1 MDKYILERD
10 GQLDFYKVFLPRVNP
25 SLDIDEILAD
35 NNDGVINGN
44 LLEFKLHVTDLNAV
58 LFQCI
63 KYLSALRVK
72 GKPVPAN
79 ILIIDVN
86 AATLWLYRSAPYLS
100 DIEKLYSGG
109 ASKDNSGFIGG
120 NAETVLHY
128 DKPLDVESIVT
139 LLKECNYTKIH
150 IDENCIVGWATSFYK
165 AVPTARKEDF
175 LGDDTG
181 KHKTIGEIRKPVHFA
196 EYIYPYTGQTNVK
209 FNYLMDK
216 LNDTLQKK
224 NLGAF
229 YTHQL
234 YAEKS
239 LELVRAA
246 IARVPAGNDYIILD
260 RCAGTG
266 NLEAGLTD
274 DELSHCVVSTIEYY
288 EYKVLQELLGAKVR
302 HIIPPIETAE
312 TFNAG
317 LVTGADALS
326 KEYIENPIIR
336 QYIDNPECTI
346 ILFENPPYAE
356 TTSAEHQRK
365 NAGKKSSATWKNS
378 YVVAEMKKDIRGK
391 VKGSPSNDMGNA
403 FIWSAFKYYL
413 RQPTDSYVVYSPVK
427 YWKAQHLV
435 KKKFIHGF
443 AFNRRHFHTNID
455 ACIMC
460 ALWANI
466 DSPDLTELNLQA
478 FDIENEQLH
487 PYENKLPVKR
497 ISHIFSEIF
506 YDKRKFDDKTD
517 GIACALNGLEF
528 SDLNRVR
535 IRRLFSDNMLG
546 YMVANGS
553 NFDNPDINTTL
564 LCAGQYNGNG
574 FYLRKDNYLLKL
586 PMFAAGRYITYNRA
600 WTERARIMK
609 SADGADRFN
618 ADVASGKLA
627 QFLLKC
633 LLFTCTEMQN
643 HMRTFT
649 GSDGRF
655 YRNELCLDGTNGET
669 IALRDIKALT
679 LGDREKAILKQWETV
694 LQWAKKAKN
703 YDPALTYGVY
713 QIFAELD
720 TSHVDETTGN
730 TIWDNVVLHTALAGL
745 KTLVKDYYNSEIV
758 PVLFEYEFLK

>member
-10 GQLDFYKVFLPRVNP
+10 GQLDFYNAFLPRVNP
-25 SLDIDEILAD
+25 ALSVDDILAD
-35 NNDGVINGN
+35 NNDGVLNGN

-58 LFQCI
+58 LFQCV

-79 ILIIDVN
+79 ILIVDVN
-86 AATLWLYRSAPYLS
+86 AATVWLYRSGQYLPY
-100 DIEKLYSGG
+100 IEKLYSGG

-120 NAETVLHY
+120 AADKVLHY
-128 DKPLDVESIVT
+128 DQPMDAEALID
-139 LLKECNYTKIH
+139 LLKQNHFTKIH
-150 IDENCIVGWATSFYK
+150 IDENCIVGWAMAFYR

-181 KHKTIGEIRKPVHFA
+181 KHKTIGEIRKPKHFA
-196 EYIYPYTGQTNVK
+196 EYIHPYTGQTNVK

-229 YTHQL
+229 YTPTA

-239 LELVRAA
+239 LELVRQA

-274 DELSHCVVSTIEYY
+274 EELSHCIVSTVEYY

-302 HIIPPIETAE
+302 HIIPPVETAD

-326 KEYIENPIIR
+326 REYIENPVIR
-336 QYIDNPECTI
+336 QYIDNPTCTV

-365 NAGKKSSATWKNS
+365 GVGKKSSTWKNS
-378 YVVAEMKKDIRGK
+378 YVVGEMKKA
-391 VKGSPSNDMGNA
+391 VKGTVSNDLGNV
-403 FIWSAFKYYL
+403 FIWSGFRYFL

-427 YWKAQHLV
+427 YWKVQHLIS
-435 KKKFIHGF
+435 KRFLGGF

-466 DSPDLTELNLQA
+466 DDVVTEEIRLSGY
-478 FDIENEQLH
+478 DIGEDGIKAM
-487 PYENKLPVKR
+487 PTPLPVKR
-497 ISHIFSEIF
+497 IHTSYSKKF
-506 YDKRKFDDKTD
+506 YDKRAVPGDTAD
-517 GIACALNGLEF
+517 GILLAHDGLEV
-528 SDLNRVR
+528 VR
-535 IRRLFSDNMLG
+535 NIKKRLTPLYNTDMLG
-546 YMVANGS
+546 YMVADTSG
-553 NFDNPDINTTL
+553 FDNPDLHACL
-564 LCAGQYNGNG
+564 LVAGIFNGNG
-574 FYLRKDNYLLKL
+574 FFLRKDNYLEKL
-586 PMFAAGRYITYNRA
+586 PMFCAARYITYNRE

-609 SADGADRFN
+609 SGDGADRFN
-618 ADVASGKLA
+618 RDVANGKLE

-655 YRNELCLDGTNGET
+655 YRNELCFDGTNGET
-669 IALRDIKALT
+669 IALRDIQGLAVNDKEKT
-679 LGDREKAILKQWETV
+679 LIQQWDKV
-694 LQWAKKAKN
+694 LEYARVSDG
-703 YDPALTYGVY
+703 YDSSLTYGVY
-713 QIFAELD
+713 QIMKELD
-720 TSHVDETTGN
+720 TSHVDETTGA
-730 TIWDNVVLHTALAGL
+730 TVWDNVELHTALAGL
-745 KTLVKDYYNSEIV
+745 KMLVKDYYNSEIV

>member
-25 SLDIDEILAD
+25 ALDIDEILAD

-86 AATLWLYRSAPYLS
+86 AACVWLYRSAPYLA

-120 NAETVLHY
+120 NAEKVLHY
-128 DKPLDVESIVT
+128 DKPLDVESIVA

-165 AVPTARKEDF
+165 SVPTARKEDF

-196 EYIYPYTGQTNVK
+196 QYIYPYTGQTNVK

-336 QYIDNPECTI
+336 QYIDNPECTV

-356 TTSAEHQRK
+356 TTSIEHQK
-365 NAGKKSSATWKNS
+365 KGVGAKSSSWKQS
-378 YVVAEMKKDIRGK
+378 YVVAEMKKE
-391 VKGSPSNDMGNA
+391 VKGTVSNDLGNA
-403 FIWSAFKYYL
+403 FIWSGFKYYL
-413 RQPTDSYVVYSPVK
+413 RQPTDSYIVYSPVK
-427 YWKAQHLV
+427 YWKVQHLID
-435 KKKFIHGF
+435 KEFLGGF

-460 ALWANI
+460 ACWSNEDMALEEFTLNGYDI
-466 DSPDLTELNLQA
+466 LPDGTLSECV
-478 FDIENEQLH
+478 
-487 PYENKLPVKR
+487 KLPVKR
-497 ISHIFSEIF
+497 TYETYSAQY
-506 YDKRKFDDKTD
+506 YDKRIFSNDADGTVVLGFDGKE
-517 GIACALNGLEF
+517 CASKGRIVPKLN
-528 SDLNRVR
+528 
-535 IRRLFSDNMLG
+535 DNILG
-546 YMVANGS
+546 YMTIDTSG
-553 NFDNPDINTTL
+553 FDNPDIHASL
-564 LCAGQYNGNG
+564 LTAALYNAHG
-574 FYLRKDNYLLKL
+574 FFLRKDNYLEKL
-586 PMFAAGRYITYNRA
+586 PMFCASRYITYNRA

-609 SADGADRFN
+609 SADGADRYN

-669 IALRDIKALT
+669 IALRDIKGLL
-679 LGDREKAILKQWETV
+679 LGYKEKAILKQWEAV
-694 LQWAKKAKN
+694 LQWAKKAEN
-703 YDPALTYGVY
+703 YNPALTYGVY

-730 TIWDNVVLHTALAGL
+730 IIWDNVELHTALAGL

>member
-1 MDKYILERD
+1 MDKYLLERD
-10 GQLDFYKVFLPRVNP
+10 GQLDFYNRFLPRINP
-25 SLDIDEILAD
+25 TLDIDDILQD

-44 LLEFKLHVTDLNAV
+44 LLEFKLHVVDLNAI

-63 KYLSALRVK
+63 KYLSALRLK

-86 AATLWLYRSAPYLS
+86 AATLWLYRSASYLA
-100 DIEKLYSGG
+100 DIEKLYTGG

-120 NAETVLHY
+120 DAEKVLHY
-128 DKPLDVESIVT
+128 DKQLDAESVVE
-139 LLKECNYTKIH
+139 LLKENNFTKIH
-150 IDENCIVGWATSFYK
+150 IDENCIVGWASSFYK

-181 KHKTIGEIRKPVHFA
+181 KHKTIGEIRKPIHFA
-196 EYIYPYTGQTNVK
+196 EYIYPYKGQTNVK

-274 DELSHCVVSTIEYY
+274 DELSHCIVSTVEYY

-302 HIIPPIETAE
+302 HIIPPVETAE

-326 KEYIENPIIR
+326 KEYIDNPIIR
-336 QYIDNPECTI
+336 QYIDNPNCTI

-356 TTSAEHQRK
+356 TTSIEHQK
-365 NAGKKSSATWKNS
+365 KGVGAKSSSWKQS
-378 YVVAEMKKDIRGK
+378 YVVAEMKKE
-391 VKGSPSNDMGNA
+391 VKGTASNDLGNA
-403 FIWSAFKYYL
+403 FIWAGFKYYL
-413 RQPTDSYVVYSPVK
+413 RQPTDSYIVFSPVK
-427 YWKAQHLV
+427 YWKAQHLID
-435 KKKFIHGF
+435 KEFLGGF

-455 ACIMC
+455 ACIMV

-466 DSPDLTELNLQA
+466 PSTIEDFMLKA
-478 FDIENEQLH
+478 FDIDENIGELTDCGDI
-487 PYENKLPVKR
+487 PVKR
-497 ISHIFSEIF
+497 IHSLYSQNY
-506 YDKRKFDDKTD
+506 YDKRQFPGDEYGTVVLGFDGNECKSK
-517 GIACALNGLEF
+517 GRIVPRLNV
-528 SDLNRVR
+528 N
-535 IRRLFSDNMLG
+535 ILG
-546 YMVANGS
+546 YMTIDTSG
-553 NFDNPDINTTL
+553 FDNPDIHASLVTTAL
-564 LCAGQYNGNG
+564 YNAHG
-574 FYLRKDNYLLKL
+574 FFLRKDNYLEKL
-586 PMFAAGRYITYNRA
+586 PMFCASRYITYNRA

-618 ADVASGKLA
+618 ADVVNGKLT

-669 IALRDIKALT
+669 IALRDIEGLY
-679 LGDREKAILKQWETV
+679 LGEKEKDLLKQWKTV
-694 LQWAKKAKN
+694 LQWAKKADGYN
-703 YDPALTYGVY
+703 SSLTYGVY

-720 TSHVDETTGN
+720 TSHVDETTGD
-730 TIWDNVVLHTALAGL
+730 TIWDNVELHTALAGL

-758 PVLFEYEFLK
+758 PILFEYEFLK

>member
-1 MDKYILERD
+1 MDKFLFEKD

-25 SLDIDEILAD
+25 TLVIDEIIAD
-35 NNDGVINGN
+35 NNDGIINGN

-79 ILIIDVN
+79 ILIIDLN
-86 AATLWLYRSAPYLS
+86 AATLWLYHSEPYLN

-120 NAETVLHY
+120 DAEKVLKY
-128 DKPLDVESIVT
+128 DNDLDAESVVS
-139 LLKECNYTKIH
+139 LLKENNFTKIH
-150 IDENCIVGWATSFYK
+150 IDENCIVGWAMSFYK

-175 LGDDTG
+175 IGDDTG

-196 EYIYPYTGQTNVK
+196 KYIYPYTGQTNVK

-229 YTHQL
+229 YTHKL

-239 LELVRAA
+239 LELVRQA

-266 NLEAGLTD
+266 NLESGLTD
-274 DELSHCVVSTIEYY
+274 DELSHCIVSTVEYY

-302 HIIPPIETAE
+302 HIIPPKETAE

-326 KEYIENPIIR
+326 QEYIENTVIKK
-336 QYIDNPECTI
+336 YIDNPDCTI

-356 TTSAEHQRK
+356 AHGSE
-365 NAGKKSSATWKNS
+365 KKMSGTWKTS
-378 YVVAEMKKDIRGK
+378 YLHKEMKLEK
-391 VKGSPSNDMGNA
+391 KGSVSDDIGNI

-413 RQPTDSYVVYSPVK
+413 RQPTDSYIVYSPVK
-427 YWKAQHLV
+427 YWKSQNLV
-435 KKKFIHGF
+435 NKKLVSGI
-443 AFNRRHFHTNID
+443 AFNRRHFHTKID

-466 DSPDLTELNLQA
+466 DDSSTEE
-478 FDIENEQLH
+478 FSIRGYDISDNEQLIDCGD
-487 PYENKLPVKR
+487 LPIKK
-497 ISHIFSEIF
+497 IHNSFSSKY
-506 YDKRKFDDKTD
+506 YDKRKFDDD
-517 GIACALNGLEF
+517 NVGVACYSDGLEETKRKLSLTPLF
-528 SDLNRVR
+528 NKNIVAYLAPKGNGFDKPDLNCT
-535 IRRLFSDNMLG
+535 L
-546 YMVANGS
+546 
-553 NFDNPDINTTL
+553 TTT
-564 LCAGQYNGNG
+564 AFYNAHG
-574 FYLRKDNYLLKL
+574 FYLRKDNYLEKL
-586 PMFAAGRYITYNRA
+586 PMFAASRYITYNRA

-609 SADGADRFN
+609 SADGAKNFYT
-618 ADVASGKLA
+618 DVSNGKLQ

-633 LLFTCTEMQN
+633 LLFTCLEMQN

-655 YRNELCLDGTNGET
+655 YRNELCFDDTNGDT
-669 IALRDIKALT
+669 IALKDIKKLALGEKEKT
-679 LGDREKAILKQWETV
+679 LLKQWKTV
-694 LQWAKKAKN
+694 LQYAKKANN
-703 YDPALTYGVY
+703 YDPTMTYGVY

-720 TSHVDETTGN
+720 TSHKDETTGA
-730 TIWDNVVLHTALAGL
+730 TIWDNVELHTALEGL
-745 KTLVKDYYNSEIV
+745 KTLVKEYYNSEIV
-758 PVLFEYEFLK
+758 PVLFKYEFLK

>member
-10 GQLDFYKVFLPRVNP
+10 GQLDFFKVFLPRVNP
-25 SLDIDEILAD
+25 ALDIDEILAD

-63 KYLSALRVK
+63 KYLSTLRVK

-86 AATLWLYRSAPYLS
+86 TACVWLYRSAPYLA

-120 NAETVLHY
+120 NAEKVLHY
-128 DKPLDVESIVT
+128 DKPLDAESIVA

-181 KHKTIGEIRKPVHFA
+181 KHKTIGEIRRPVHFSQ
-196 EYIYPYTGQTNVK
+196 YIYPYTGQTNVK

-229 YTHQL
+229 YTPKL

-239 LELVRAA
+239 IELVRAA
-246 IARVPAGNDYIILD
+246 IARVPAGYDYIILD

-274 DELSHCVVSTIEYY
+274 EELSHCVVSTVEYY

-302 HIIPPIETAE
+302 HIIPPIETEE

-326 KEYIENPIIR
+326 KDYIDNPIIR

-356 TTSAEHQRK
+356 TTSIEWHK
-365 NAGKKSSATWKNS
+365 KGESKKSTIWKQS
-378 YVVAEMKKDIRGK
+378 YVVSNMKREVNGTA
-391 VKGSPSNDMGNA
+391 SNELGNA
-403 FIWSAFKYYL
+403 FIWSGFKYYL
-413 RQPTDSYVVYSPVK
+413 RQPTDSYIVYSPVK
-427 YWKAQHLV
+427 YWKVQHLV
-435 KKKFIHGF
+435 NKAFLNGF

-466 DSPDLTELNLQA
+466 DDNQTTGIELDA
-478 FDIENEQLH
+478 YDIVGAELSKV
-487 PYENKLPVKR
+487 PYTLPVKK
-497 ISHIFSEIF
+497 IFTLFSKEY
-506 YDKRKFDDKTD
+506 YDSRKDSNDSVD
-517 GIACALNGLEF
+517 GILVGLDGLEAPQNIKRRIAPRC
-528 SDLNRVR
+528 SDS
-535 IRRLFSDNMLG
+535 ILG
-546 YMVANGS
+546 YLVADGS
-553 NFDNPDINTTL
+553 GFDNPDTHSSL
-564 LCAGQYNGNG
+564 LVAGRYNGNG
-574 FYLRKDNYLLKL
+574 FFLRKDNYLEKL
-586 PMFAAGRYITYNRA
+586 PMFCASRYITYNRA

-609 SADGADRFN
+609 SADGADRF
-618 ADVASGKLA
+618 ARDVASGKLT

-669 IALRDIKALT
+669 IALRDIKGLAV
-679 LGDREKAILKQWETV
+679 GNKEQDILKQWETV
-694 LQWAKKAKN
+694 LQWAKRTDN
-703 YDPALTYGVY
+703 YNPALTYGVY

-720 TSHVDETTGN
+720 TSHVDEMTGN
-730 TIWDNVVLHTALAGL
+730 TIWDNVELHTALAGL